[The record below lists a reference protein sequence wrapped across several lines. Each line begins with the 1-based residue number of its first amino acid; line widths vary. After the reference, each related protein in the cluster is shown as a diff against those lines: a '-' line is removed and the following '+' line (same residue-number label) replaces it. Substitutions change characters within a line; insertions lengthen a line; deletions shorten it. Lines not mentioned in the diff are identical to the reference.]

1 MPIPRITRE
10 DLKARLDASADAV
23 VIVDVR
29 LKYPFEHSSVM
40 LPGAIRIDPK
50 NPDLARIPPGHEVVA
65 YDSDPDELVSA
76 PFVAML
82 RERGIRA
89 WALEGGIGE
98 WMAANLPTVPKE
110 APRAAAPAAGA
121 LKD

>member
-10 DLKARLDASADAV
+10 ELKARLDASTDGL

-40 LPGAIRIDPK
+40 LPGAVRIAPK
-50 NPDLARIPPGHEVVA
+50 DPDLSRIPPDHDVVA

-82 RERGIRA
+82 RARGIRA
-89 WALEGGIGE
+89 WALKGGIAD
-98 WMAANLPTVPKE
+98 WMAANFPTVPKE